1 MTLRLYGPNAK
12 IWMTQ
17 QGTATAD
24 VGINLAGEG
33 NSLVARRGAERL
45 FAVEA
50 AETEEPMSIPVP
62 FNILTMFPDR
72 LKESRLILV
81 PYTPDSLVVR
91 TLYGESIDRA
101 LTGTY
106 IPRGAENCPGHSIAL
121 ACYYQIVDL
130 SKGADGSVD
139 PLNSFD
145 IPSTFFAD
153 VSVQKGEAI
162 ISQAYA
168 YERSLGFNLLE
179 VSSYA
184 DGSTIDGGLPHP
196 SESAVEAAA
205 AQSNYEAVKATPADL
220 QRLWAQLLALK
231 DSIRGAAPN
240 CKHTSKVSY
249 LQAPANH
256 VDDAGDDVEYELD
269 IFDWVE
275 MLFNQHFMS
284 VMKLSGEPSALKVAG
299 DETSRIDLAWTAS
312 LDKWFFQ
319 VTQVYV
325 PAFRAQIGA

>member
-1 MTLRLYGPNAK
+1 MLLLSDLILRIQYHQYNFFSFIDYMTLRLYGPNAK

-72 LKESRLILV
+72 LKESRLVLV
-81 PYTPDSLVVR
+81 PYTPNSLVVR
-91 TLYGESIDRA
+91 TLYGESIDNA
-101 LTGTY
+101 LDGSY
-106 IPRGAENCPGHSIAL
+106 IPRGSENCPGHSIAL

-130 SKGADGSVD
+130 STSD
-139 PLNSFD
+139 PVNSFD
-145 IPSTFFAD
+145 IPSSFFAD

-162 ISQAYA
+162 ITQAYA
-168 YERSLGFNLLE
+168 YERILGFNLLDA
-179 VSSYA
+179 SSYA
-184 DGSTIDGGLPHP
+184 DGSTISGGFPHP
-196 SESAVEAAA
+196 SPSAVLAAA
-205 AQSNYEAVKATPADL
+205 DQPNFNAVKATAADL

-231 DSIRGAAPN
+231 DSIRGAAPK
-240 CKHTSKVSY
+240 CKHTSTVSFAKHADGAV
-249 LQAPANH
+249 APANVH
-256 VDDAGDDVEYELD
+256 LDADDLPVTYSLD

-284 VMKLSGEPSALKVAG
+284 VMMLSGEPSASEG
-299 DETSRIDLAWTAS
+299 RWGPNECD
-312 LDKWFFQ
+312 
-319 VTQVYV
+319 
-325 PAFRAQIGA
+325 

>member
-72 LKESRLILV
+72 LKESRLVLV
-81 PYTPDSLVVR
+81 PYTPNSLVVR
-91 TLYGESIDRA
+91 TLYGESIDKA
-101 LTGTY
+101 LDGSY
-106 IPRGAENCPGHSIAL
+106 IPRVAENCPGHSIAL

-130 SKGADGSVD
+130 SSTD

-145 IPSTFFAD
+145 IPSTSFAD
-153 VSVQKGEAI
+153 VNVQKGEAI

-168 YERSLGFNLLE
+168 YERILGFNLLE

-184 DGSTIDGGLPHP
+184 DGSTITGGFPHP
-196 SESAVEAAA
+196 SPSAVLAAA
-205 AQSNYEAVKATPADL
+205 DQPNFNAVKATEADL

-240 CKHTSKVSY
+240 CKHTSKVSF
-249 LQAPANH
+249 LAASSGAPANH
-256 VDDAGDDVEYELD
+256 VDADGAEVTYELD

-284 VMKLSGEPSALKVAG
+284 TMKLSGHADAYKVAG
-299 DETSRIDLAWTAS
+299 DPTSAIDLAWAVS
-312 LDKWFFQ
+312 QDKWFFH

-325 PAFRAQIGA
+325 PTFRAQIGA